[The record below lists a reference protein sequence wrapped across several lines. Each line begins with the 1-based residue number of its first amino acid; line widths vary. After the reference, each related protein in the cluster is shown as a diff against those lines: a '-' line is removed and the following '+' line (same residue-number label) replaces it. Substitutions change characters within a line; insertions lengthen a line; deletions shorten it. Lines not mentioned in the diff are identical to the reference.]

1 MTKKINYQETD
12 SFKKDFKKLIKKF
25 ITLPDDLV
33 VAKRNAIELFHL
45 DNIDNQSVVLM
56 PGYSH
61 KHIKFYKLRK
71 FACKSLKGKGVQSGI
86 RLIYAHHVV
95 EKTITFIEIYFKA
108 DQAQEDPNRIKAYSK
123 DYDEC

>member
-12 SFKKDFKKLIKKF
+12 AFNKDFKRLIKKF
-25 ITLPDDLV
+25 ITLSDDLI

-45 DNIDNQSVVLM
+45 DNIDNQSVVLLA
-56 PGYSH
+56 GYAH

-86 RLIYAHHVV
+86 RLIYAHHIIK
-95 EKTITFIEIYFKA
+95 KTIIFTEMYFKA
-108 DQAQEDPNRIKAYSK
+108 DQAQEDSNRIKAFLK
-123 DYDEC
+123 DYDE